1 MPLSLIIFDCDGVLL
16 ESVDAKTQAFRQVA
30 EQFGPEARDRLV
42 LFHTLH
48 GGVSRYEK
56 FRWLY
61 REVLGR
67 EITQQEMN
75 TLAAQFVQCAFNNV
89 INAPFV
95 PGALDVLKT
104 WKGRIPMY
112 VCSGTPQS
120 ELVSIFRKRGLED
133 YFEGI
138 RGAPPA
144 KAVMLG
150 EILHKTGVD
159 PAKAVMVGDATTD
172 REAAE
177 INGTMFYGRGRN
189 FAGSPYAWGEDLTRL
204 NAWLMHQS
212 GLNPI

>member
-1 MPLSLIIFDCDGVLL
+1 MALSLIVFDCDGVLL

-30 EQFGPEARDRLV
+30 EPFGAEARDRLV

-61 REVLGR
+61 KEVLGR
-67 EITQQEMN
+67 EITQPEMDE
-75 TLAAQFVQCAFNNV
+75 LAARFVQYALDNV
-89 INAPFV
+89 LNAPFV
-95 PGALDVLKT
+95 PGALEVLET
-104 WKGRIPMY
+104 WKGRVPMY

-120 ELVSIFRKRGLED
+120 ELEAIFHKRNLEGYFDGL
-133 YFEGI
+133 

-150 EILHKTGVD
+150 EILRDSGVD
-159 PAKAVMVGDATTD
+159 PAEAVMVGDASTD

-177 INGTMFYGRGRN
+177 INGTMFYGRGRE
-189 FAGSPYAWGEDLTRL
+189 FEGSPHAWGEDLTGL
-204 NAWLMHQS
+204 NTWLMQQAR
-212 GLNPI
+212 LK